1 MRVLLTNDD
10 GIDSPGL
17 HALHDAL
24 ADAGHDV
31 TVVAPAEDQ
40 SAVGRA
46 IDGEVDLREGERGY
60 AVEGTPATCVVA
72 GVEALGVDPDLVVA
86 GCNEGANLGMYVLG
100 RSGTVSAAVEATYF
114 DLPALA
120 VSMYI
125 PGEIFGDDHGHAA
138 YAEAARATVHLAD
151 AEAFGAAGYLNINVP
166 YTADEPA
173 MVVTEPSRAYEMAAT
188 REGDRITLH
197 DEVWER
203 LDGDCPDPVGTDRRT
218 VADGDV
224 SVSPLTAPHA
234 TEGAADL
241 ENLAAT
247 YRGTDGQ

>member
-17 HALHDAL
+17 HALDDAL

-46 IDGEVDLREGERGY
+46 IDGEVDLREHERGY

-72 GVEALGVDPDLVVA
+72 GVEALGTDPDLVVA
-86 GCNEGANLGMYVLG
+86 GCNKGANLGMYVLG

-114 DLPALA
+114 GLPALA

-125 PGEIFGDDHGHAA
+125 PGEQYDEEYGPAA
-138 YAEAARATVHLAD
+138 YDEAARAAVHLTEP
-151 AEAFGAAGYLNINVP
+151 EAFGAAGYLNVNVP
-166 YTADEPA
+166 YGVEDPE

-234 TEGAADL
+234 TEGGAEL
-241 ENLAAT
+241 EELAAA
-247 YRGTDGQ
+247 YRGVDRR